1 MAGPREHPGL
11 RERKKQATRT
21 KLIDAAAELV
31 EKQGYAK
38 TTVEQIANAVDVSP
52 RTVAHYFPSKEQL
65 LLALVDAYAEAVSDE
80 LATVAPELSPLQAM
94 LAANT
99 ALLDRMA
106 HQDSPTGAR
115 RLVTLLRTLHVSPQL
130 QPLSSRMR
138 SPAMVKEMARRMG
151 TDPADRAVE
160 LVFAVWSALAGS
172 AWSGISDMY
181 TAGEVDTVGLPAV
194 LRQRLIDA
202 VDELSELSG

>member
-65 LLALVDAYAEAVSDE
+65 
-80 LATVAPELSPLQAM
+80 LQAM